1 MAFKVKNVIDIM
13 ESLAPINLRD
23 SYDNVGLMVGSR
35 ESTVTNILVALDCTL
50 KVIKEAVEKDCS
62 LIITHHPILF
72 RKPTSVTT
80 DSLIGTKL
88 IELIKNNI
96 DVYSSHTNLD
106 KIQGG
111 INDLIVNILGFEK
124 GKVMEIYEGEDAQN
138 SGVGRL
144 VTLVKPLT
152 LASLCDN
159 IKASLKISSLKYTGE
174 DEKLIQKIAV
184 INGSGTDYF
193 ELAKALEAD
202 CIITGDTTY
211 HYVSDFLEEGISII
225 DPGHFATEWP
235 AMISFS
241 ELLKNNLEEAGYNNS
256 VVLSEEIFDPY
267 KYR

>member
-1 MAFKVKNVIDIM
+1 MAFKVKNVVDIM
-13 ESLAPINLRD
+13 ESLAPTSLRD

-35 ESTVTNILVALDCTL
+35 DNTVTNILVALDCTL

-72 RKPTSVTT
+72 RKPSSVTT

-124 GKVMEIYEGEDAQN
+124 GTIMEICAGEEAQN

-144 VTLVKPLT
+144 VTLEKPLT
-152 LASLCDN
+152 LVSLCDN

-174 DEKLIQKIAV
+174 DQKFIRKIAV

-193 ELAKALEAD
+193 DLAKALKAD

-235 AMISFS
+235 AMSSFADV
-241 ELLKNNLEEAGYNNS
+241 LKNNLEEVGYNNS
-256 VVLSEEIFDPY
+256 VILSEEIFDPY

>member
-1 MAFKVKNVIDIM
+1 VAFKVKNVVDIM
-13 ESLAPINLRD
+13 ESLAPTSIKD
-23 SYDNVGLMVGSR
+23 SYDNVGLMVGSNDN
-35 ESTVTNILVALDCTL
+35 TVTNILVALDCTL
-50 KVIKEAVEKDCS
+50 KVIKEAVDKECS

-72 RKPTSVTT
+72 RKPASVTT

-106 KIQGG
+106 KIEGG

-124 GKVMEIYEGEDAQN
+124 GSIMEICEGAKH

-144 VTLVKPLT
+144 VTLVKPIT

-159 IKASLKISSLKYTGE
+159 IKASLKISSLRYTGE
-174 DEKLIQKIAV
+174 DEKFIQKIAV

-193 ELAKALEAD
+193 DLAKVLNVD
-202 CIITGDTTY
+202 CILTGDTTY
-211 HYVSDFLEEGISII
+211 HYASDFLEEGISII

-235 AMISFS
+235 AMSSFA
-241 ELLKNNLEEAGYNNS
+241 ELLKNKLEQVGYNNS
-256 VVLSEEIFDPY
+256 VIISEEIFDPY